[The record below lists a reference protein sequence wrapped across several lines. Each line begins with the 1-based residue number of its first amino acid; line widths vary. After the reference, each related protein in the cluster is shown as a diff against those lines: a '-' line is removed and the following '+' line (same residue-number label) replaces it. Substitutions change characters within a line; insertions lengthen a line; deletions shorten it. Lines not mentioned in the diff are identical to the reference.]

1 MLRRPQEN
9 KGREHVG
16 RRGTLCDRLPVDHGG
31 VHRIFILM
39 DNKFEAYVNFNIG
52 SYAIELYRLSWYKTT
67 FVFLG
72 GLLGNGKSG
81 E

>member
-1 MLRRPQEN
+1 
-9 KGREHVG
+9 
-16 RRGTLCDRLPVDHGG
+16 VDHGG